1 MSDEP
6 NSAPPSAVL
15 PDRGGMVAREIRRR
29 RTRLLA
35 AAVLV
40 AVLASV
46 VAAVVFQ
53 SPPVVAFAVF
63 VLVLQAA
70 SFLALALVVTSLR
83 RAVRRL
89 EKAMDKA
96 TEMARDQVIREVTHN
111 VAGQISELHGS
122 LLNDLQ
128 ALEQLIARYEPTAT
142 LPLVGGWAMSP
153 TGLIWLVDQIE
164 RARPSLVVECGS
176 GTSTLWMSLAL
187 RRAGTGRLVALEHV
201 EEYAQQTR
209 QLLERHGVAD
219 WAEVRHAP
227 LTATDTPRG
236 SFPWYELDSATL
248 TGIDLLLVDGPP
260 GSTGRHARYPALHV
274 LAGSLAPGATIVVD
288 DSERADESKI
298 LDFWLAEDERLRR
311 DRRVAPGV
319 DVLRRT

>member
-1 MSDEP
+1 
-6 NSAPPSAVL
+6 
-15 PDRGGMVAREIRRR
+15 MVAREIRRR

-63 VLVLQAA
+63 VLALQAA

-89 EKAMDKA
+89 ENAMDKA

-111 VAGQISELHGS
+111 VAGQVSELHGS

-142 LPLVGGWAMSP
+142 LPLVAGWAMSP

-227 LTATDTPRG
+227 LTATNTPRG
-236 SFPWYELDSATL
+236 SFPWYELDAAHADRDRSAPRGRP
-248 TGIDLLLVDGPP
+248 TGLDRTAREVPGAARACREPGPRCDDRGRRQRAGGREQNPGLLARR
-260 GSTGRHARYPALHV
+260 GRAP
-274 LAGSLAPGATIVVD
+274 APG
-288 DSERADESKI
+288 
-298 LDFWLAEDERLRR
+298 
-311 DRRVAPGV
+311 
-319 DVLRRT
+319 

>member
-15 PDRGGMVAREIRRR
+15 PERGGMVAREIRRR

-63 VLVLQAA
+63 VLALQAA

-89 EKAMDKA
+89 ENAMNKA

-111 VAGQISELHGS
+111 VAGQEPSLHGRTKPA
-122 LLNDLQ
+122 
-128 ALEQLIARYEPTAT
+128 ALKP
-142 LPLVGGWAMSP
+142 
-153 TGLIWLVDQIE
+153 
-164 RARPSLVVECGS
+164 
-176 GTSTLWMSLAL
+176 LAL
-187 RRAGTGRLVALEHV
+187 HSRQQMARASRQAPDWHPCSIALSH
-201 EEYAQQTR
+201 T
-209 QLLERHGVAD
+209 
-219 WAEVRHAP
+219 
-227 LTATDTPRG
+227 T
-236 SFPWYELDSATL
+236 
-248 TGIDLLLVDGPP
+248 
-260 GSTGRHARYPALHV
+260 
-274 LAGSLAPGATIVVD
+274 
-288 DSERADESKI
+288 
-298 LDFWLAEDERLRR
+298 
-311 DRRVAPGV
+311 
-319 DVLRRT
+319 